1 MTAQLWVFAGPN
13 GAGKS
18 TLVGQHV
25 RGRIPVVNP
34 DEIARNLADI
44 AAAPFAASR
53 TDTGRLIQA
62 GRAAVVMRDGLLTS
76 GKSFG
81 IETTLTGRSELD
93 LMRRAKT
100 AGYRIN
106 LVFIGLDDANLAA
119 ARVHSR
125 VQRGGHDVPL
135 VDVLR
140 RYSRSM
146 GHLAIALTIADRAF
160 VFDNSGPRRR
170 LLLFREGGRTRHLSQ
185 LLPEWAAGAIPL
197 EMQQK
202 AGRPRGS

>member
-18 TLVGQHV
+18 TLVAQHV
-25 RGRIPVVNP
+25 RGRIPIVNP
-34 DEIARNLADI
+34 DDIARDLTGIDP
-44 AAAPFAASR
+44 PFNSPR
-53 TDTGRLIQA
+53 TDIGRLIKA
-62 GRAAVVMRDGLLTS
+62 GRAAVVMREGLLKS

-93 LMRRAKT
+93 LMRRAQT

-106 LVFIGLDDANLAA
+106 VVFVGLEDADLSA

-125 VQRGGHDVPL
+125 VQRGGHDVPM

-146 GHLAIALTIADRAF
+146 DHLAIALMIADRAF

-170 LLLFREGGRTRHLSQ
+170 LLLFREAGRTKHLSQ
-185 LLPEWAAGAIPL
+185 LLPEWAASAIPSD
-197 EMQQK
+197 MQQK
-202 AGRPRGS
+202 PGGTRGR